1 MFAIFVYVKAA
12 MVFYSYRAIGKVVA
26 TPLGLFKGLVASDE
40 FIVLIIHYATTPR
53 GPAEELKRFYSRLE
67 QFWGYP

>member
-1 MFAIFVYVKAA
+1 